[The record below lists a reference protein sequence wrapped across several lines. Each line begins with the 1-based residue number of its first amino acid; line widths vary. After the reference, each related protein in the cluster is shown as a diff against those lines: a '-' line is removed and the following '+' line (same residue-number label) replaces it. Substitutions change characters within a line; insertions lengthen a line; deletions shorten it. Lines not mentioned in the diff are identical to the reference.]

1 MEFDALYKKYE
12 TLLVSL
18 KSIIVKSQDRV
29 LSDELDDIFSEN
41 INFFV
46 KSYLI
51 TMCTYLE
58 AYLQDVAFEHTYRV
72 SQRLKAAKIP
82 HNFLYWKL
90 SKDIKEKELSFE
102 NASYS
107 CTKKDISDVISG
119 NPYKTIKAFQ
129 LVGVNLDDNPDFN
142 QRKPLINTIVT
153 KRNSII
159 HHNDDASDISFNDL
173 VNNIDVVLLYMKSID
188 TILSADIHV

>member
-1 MEFDALYKKYE
+1 MEFDGVYKKYE
-12 TLLVSL
+12 ALLVSL
-18 KSIIVKSQDRV
+18 KSIIVKSQGRI
-29 LSDELDDIFSEN
+29 LSDEYDDIFSEN
-41 INFFV
+41 VNFFV

-51 TMCTYLE
+51 TICTYLE

-72 SQRLKAAKIP
+72 SQRLKAANIP

-90 SKDIKEKELSFE
+90 SKDIKDKELSFE

-107 CTKKDISDVISG
+107 CTKKDISDIISG

-129 LVGVNLDDNPDFN
+129 LIGVNLGENDGFN
-142 QRKPLINTIVT
+142 QRKPLINSMVT

-159 HHNDDASDISFNDL
+159 HHNDDAGDISFNDL
-173 VNNIDVVLLYMKSID
+173 VNNIDIVLSYMKSID
-188 TILSADIHV
+188 IILSDDIQK